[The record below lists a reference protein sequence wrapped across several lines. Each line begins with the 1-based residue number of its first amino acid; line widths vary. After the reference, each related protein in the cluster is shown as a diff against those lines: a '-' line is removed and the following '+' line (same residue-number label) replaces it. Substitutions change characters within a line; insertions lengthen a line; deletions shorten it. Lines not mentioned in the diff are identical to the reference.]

1 MIRYMGAPIATPR
14 VRALSAALKQIRTD
28 KGVGQRELARML
40 GIQHANI
47 SFWESGKRIPDVTDV
62 AAILAK
68 LDVTGPERER
78 ILDLAR
84 HATEP
89 NWLTAGV
96 PGMSPGLAG
105 VLDCERTASTITDWS
120 PLVLP
125 GLLHTSDYARALLSA
140 GLPVNEAEPRVM
152 MRMARRDVLIRSQP
166 ANMIALIHERALDEV
181 MGSPTVQVDQLRHVL
196 TMAERPN
203 VTIQVVQSG
212 QGWHPGMAGPFI
224 LFDFPGSPSIVHIEH
239 HRSSAFLY
247 DEADVQDYKAAAE
260 AIRSVAMSP
269 EESLEL
275 IAGTITKLESAL

>member
-140 GLPVNEAEPRVM
+140 GLPANEAEPRVM

-203 VTIQVVQSG
+203 VTVQVVQSG

>member
-68 LDVTGPERER
+68 LDVTGPERDR

-140 GLPVNEAEPRVM
+140 GLPANEAEPRVM

>member
-140 GLPVNEAEPRVM
+140 GLPANEAEPRVM

-181 MGSPTVQVDQLRHVL
+181 MGSPTVQVDQLRYVL

>member
-140 GLPVNEAEPRVM
+140 GLPANEAEPRVM

-166 ANMIALIHERALDEV
+166 ANMIALIHERALEEV

>member
-68 LDVTGPERER
+68 LDVAGPERER

-140 GLPVNEAEPRVM
+140 GLPANEAEPRVM

>member
-140 GLPVNEAEPRVM
+140 GLPANEAEPRVM

>member
-1 MIRYMGAPIATPR
+1 MGAPIATPR

-140 GLPVNEAEPRVM
+140 GLPANEAEPRVM